1 MIKTVTM
8 HSVVCDR
15 CGKTFI
21 ANGEKRY
28 CVQSNTLFGIP
39 CWWSTMTI
47 LTDSGVSTS
56 AEFSSLEAARNF
68 LGKSRA
74 VVSRKV
80 IE

>member
-1 MIKTVTM
+1 MAKRIVEETL
-8 HSVVCDR
+8 
-15 CGKTFI
+15 

-28 CVQSNTLFGIP
+28 CIQSNTLFGIP

-47 LTDSGVSTS
+47 LTDDGVSTS
-56 AEFSSLEAARNF
+56 AEFSSLEDARNF

-80 IE
+80 IELID

>member
-1 MIKTVTM
+1 MAKRIVEETL
-8 HSVVCDR
+8 
-15 CGKTFI
+15 

-28 CVQSNTLFGIP
+28 CVQSNIFFGIP

-47 LTDSGVSTS
+47 STDSGVSTS

-68 LGKSRA
+68 LGKSRT